1 MLAGN
6 GERHAGVAMKHPRAP
21 IFTFSRLMLEG
32 SFGVFMAVFIFS
44 VILTVFTDG
53 FLTRENIFSTTRT
66 ASLWIIVGFS
76 QMLVLTIGHM
86 NLSAGAIGGLAGV
99 TVGWLFQAFGAPAW
113 VVIPAGILVGTACGV
128 FNGLLIV
135 RTGINAFVIT
145 LGTSSIYLG
154 INYGLTKAMP
164 FSRVPPAFD
173 FIGRAKLAQTIPFLA
188 FVMLAVAGV
197 LYFMFQHTVLG
208 RRILAI
214 GGNQEAAVLS
224 GINTKRVIVLVHT
237 LSGLVAGLGGVLFVG
252 RLGAA
257 HPTIGQ
263 NWLLMSF
270 AVPVIGGTALNGGYT
285 SILGVILGGFLMT
298 LLSNGLVL
306 LRVNIYLESLFM
318 GVLVLIAVI
327 VDRGR
332 AVYAE
337 RRYF

>member
-1 MLAGN
+1 M
-6 GERHAGVAMKHPRAP
+6 EVEMRHARAP

-32 SFGVFMAVFIFS
+32 SFGVFLAVFIFS

-173 FIGRAKLAQTIPFLA
+173 FIGRGRLVQAIPFLA
-188 FVMLAVAGV
+188 LVMLAVAGL
-197 LYFMFQHTVLG
+197 LYFLFQHTVLG

-318 GVLVLIAVI
+318 GILVLIAVI

>member
-1 MLAGN
+1 MAV
-6 GERHAGVAMKHPRAP
+6 EMRHASAP
-21 IFTFSRLMLEG
+21 TFAFSRLMLEG
-32 SFGVFMAVFIFS
+32 SFGVFLAVFIFS

-53 FLTRENIFSTTRT
+53 FLTRDNIFSTTRT

-99 TVGWLFQAFGAPAW
+99 TVGWLFQAFAAPAW

-173 FIGRAKLAQTIPFLA
+173 FIGRAKLLQTIPFLA
-188 FVMLAVAGV
+188 FVMLAVAGL
-197 LYFMFQHTVLG
+197 LYFLFQHTVLG

-224 GINTKRVIVLVHT
+224 GINTRRVIVLVHT
-237 LSGLVAGLGGVLFVG
+237 LSGVVAGLGGVLFVG

-318 GVLVLIAVI
+318 GILVLIAVI